1 MIGDPKRFAIE
12 SYIEKAYERPS
23 FLALGYFVIHLDGKS
38 YGVRE
43 TNATLLACSFG
54 VVEDRI
60 ASRGKHVV
68 PFSSVPNP
76 VEIADAYRRIE
87 YTGEYESEELFFG
100 LSAKQFSS
108 AVSKGRI
115 TWAPDGDEAF
125 DDGSYV
131 LQMDIDYRVRVIA
144 FTSQE
149 SHKETLQSVS
159 ESWMSAD
166 DFYIV
171 LRDWRNA
178 FSREWEIAA
187 KIPIDADQSP

>member
-1 MIGDPKRFAIE
+1 MTASLMIGDPKRFAIE
-12 SYIEKAYERPS
+12 SYIKNAYEQPGL
-23 FLALGYFVIHLDGKS
+23 LAWGYFVIYLNGKC

-43 TNATLLACSFG
+43 RDATLLACSFG
-54 VVEDRI
+54 AVEDRI
-60 ASRGKHVV
+60 ACRGKHVV

-87 YTGEYESEELFFG
+87 YTGEHDPEELFFG

-108 AVSKGRI
+108 AVSKGKI
-115 TWAPDGDEAF
+115 SWAPDGDEAF

-131 LQMDIDYRVRVIA
+131 LQMDIGDRVRLIG

-159 ESWMSAD
+159 EYWMSAEE
-166 DFYIV
+166 YYKI
-171 LRDWRNA
+171 LSEWRDRFLA
-178 FSREWEIAA
+178 EWAA
-187 KIPIDADQSP
+187 APKEMT

>member
-1 MIGDPKRFAIE
+1 MTAPLMIGDTKIFAIE
-12 SYIEKAYERPS
+12 SFIEKAYERPS
-23 FLALGYFVIHLDGKS
+23 FLALGYFVIHLGGKS

-43 TNATLLACSFG
+43 NNATLLACSFDT
-54 VVEDRI
+54 VEDRI

-87 YTGEYESEELFFG
+87 YTGEHDPEELFFG

-108 AVSKGRI
+108 AASKGKI
-115 TWAPDGDEAF
+115 AWAPDGDEAF

-131 LQMDIDYRVRVIA
+131 LQMDIGDRVRLIG

-159 ESWMSAD
+159 EYWMSAEE
-166 DFYIV
+166 YYKI
-171 LRDWRNA
+171 LSEWRDRFLA
-178 FSREWEIAA
+178 EWAA
-187 KIPIDADQSP
+187 APKEMP